1 MIRKTVIAS
10 NPKYPLPKQ
19 SHYYSEAFSY
29 SIYVYLQRS
38 VCLQHCVLLQC
49 PICTPHSLLSF
60 PTITALPSFTIC
72 YLYCFSVYCL
82 LFAAFYA
89 RLARFERA
97 TYGFVVRRSF
107 QLSYRRL
114 LTIYIRIKGLSI
126 DLFERIPEL
135 LTLNWILLNPI
146 SSPYSTLRLHIAH

>member
-1 MIRKTVIAS
+1 MRVILRIHFRS
-10 NPKYPLPKQ
+10 NPIITAKRFLTVFTFIYNVVFIY
-19 SHYYSEAFSY
+19 STVFYYSVLFAPLTPY
-29 SIYVYLQRS
+29 SLFLR
-38 VCLQHCVLLQC
+38 LL
-49 PICTPHSLLSF
+49 
-60 PTITALPSFTIC
+60 C
-72 YLYCFSVYCL
+72 YLRL
-82 LFAAFYA
+82 LFATFTVFLFTAFYA

-114 LTIYIRIKGLSI
+114 LTIYIRIKDLSI

-146 SSPYSTLRLHIAH
+146 SSPYYTLRLHIAH